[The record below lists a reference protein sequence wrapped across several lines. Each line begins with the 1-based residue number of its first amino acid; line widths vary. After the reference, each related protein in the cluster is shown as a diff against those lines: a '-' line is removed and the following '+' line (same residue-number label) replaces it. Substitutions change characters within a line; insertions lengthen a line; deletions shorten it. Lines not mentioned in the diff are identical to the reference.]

1 MIHDVDEDRT
11 GLKVLSW
18 TFNSNVGETLHFR
31 TRTASPGRLKGIP
44 SSRGM
49 DACTY
54 GGYPMPNT
62 HNWSIQAVRTLFSF
76 GLWGAAEAGYN
87 FHSDLAPSATSREG
101 DSASESCPYRPRN
114 DTSWSSYYPNTTSES
129 RERPSL

>member
-1 MIHDVDEDRT
+1 MWMKTEQGSKCYHGPSTQMLERLYISEPGQQVQD
-11 GLKVLSW
+11 GLRVLHLPEEW
-18 TFNSNVGETLHFR
+18 MHV
-31 TRTASPGRLKGIP
+31 
-44 SSRGM
+44 
-49 DACTY
+49 CTY